1 MGHAVSG
8 QWSQTAEVIVGCGGA
23 VMWASTAWPII
34 LVVLEFSRAEGV
46 EPAATDFSLHL
57 SVMWLP
63 TEMSKKKKENGIKK
77 KKSIMFVLT
86 KKVSGILQFEGK
98 TNIYRWLVLLNILVN
113 NYFI

>member
-63 TEMSKKKKENGIKK
+63 TEMSKTKKENGIKK
-77 KKSIMFVLT
+77 KIHQVCPYKESFRYTSIWRKNKYL
-86 KKVSGILQFEGK
+86 
-98 TNIYRWLVLLNILVN
+98 
-113 NYFI
+113 